1 MSAKFVHAVAFAFI
15 LSLYVAT
22 VWVFDYFPSQD
33 GPAHLSTAS
42 TLAHLGDPDW
52 PVFDKYFTSNWRLS
66 TNQLVAA
73 LLIALMTLFEPAT
86 AEKIIVS
93 LYVLLLPISML
104 YAISYDKRPA
114 NFAAFLIFPFVFS
127 RLAHMG
133 FYNFSIGLAFFLFIV
148 GYALR
153 HYDRPGLRH
162 AGILLALL
170 IASYFVHVMAAAC
183 AVIVIGVLAATRLI
197 AAMSSNRERLADVIR
212 NSSPAL
218 WIGAGTVAGASIV
231 MIIVILQFA
240 AGFGLLTVGFGN
252 WATNLLR
259 FASLSNMMVF
269 GIHDVVF
276 AILFSLLLLTLVV
289 LTLSNEIRQHRFRG
303 ARHLL
308 AVLGM
313 FGLVYLMIPQVMFLP
328 DRLSLFL
335 YFLIIVWLGRL
346 EMRRRFQLALGSLC
360 VIVAAGA
367 LAYRVPTYLT
377 LNKKLVEYA
386 STASVF
392 EPGATVYAIA
402 DQNAFP
408 KSWIRALPTA
418 LGLSSSRADEDIPT
432 GLFER
437 VKVFMHAHGRLATEA
452 QLVNLSNYQADQR
465 FFPVRLRPAL
475 RPGPYIHVPY
485 VKDSEA
491 RPPPSRPYQG
501 FAAYADNTAGQIDY
515 VVVWEMYQHLTEQ
528 RSGRL
533 LLAELER
540 DYDLVH
546 VSEPGGFMRV
556 YRRRP

>member
-1 MSAKFVHAVAFAFI
+1 MVAFAFI

-33 GPAHLSTAS
+33 GPAHISTAS

-52 PVFDKYFTSNWRLS
+52 PVFDKYFKSNWRLS

-93 LYVLLLPISML
+93 IYVLLLPISML
-104 YAISYDKRPA
+104 YAISYDKGRP
-114 NFAAFLIFPFVFS
+114 NFAVFLIFPFVFS

-153 HYDRPGLRH
+153 HFDRPRLRH

-183 AVIVIGVLAATRLI
+183 AVIVIGVLAAVRLV
-197 AAMSSNRERLADVIR
+197 AAMSSNREKLADVIR
-212 NSSPAL
+212 NSSPTL
-218 WIGAGTVAGASIV
+218 WLGASAVAGTCIV
-231 MIIVILQFA
+231 MVLVILRFA
-240 AGFGLLTVGFGN
+240 DKFGLLTVDFGN

-259 FASLSNMMVF
+259 FASMSNLMVF
-269 GIHDVVF
+269 GVQDVVF
-276 AILFSLLLLTLVV
+276 AALFGLLMLALTV
-289 LTLSNEIRQHRFRG
+289 LMLGKEIRLHRFRG
-303 ARHLL
+303 ARPLL
-308 AVLGM
+308 AVFCL
-313 FGLVYLMIPQVMFLP
+313 FVLVYLMIPQVMFLP
-328 DRLSLFL
+328 DRLSFFL

-360 VIVAAGA
+360 VIVAIGA

-386 STASVF
+386 STASIL

-402 DQNAFP
+402 EQNAFP
-408 KSWIRALPTA
+408 KSWIRALPAA
-418 LGLSSSRADEDIPT
+418 LGLSLSQVDEDIPT

-437 VKVFMHAHGRLATEA
+437 VKVFMHAHGRLAAEA
-452 QLVNLSNYQADQR
+452 RLVNLSNYQADQG
-465 FFPVRLRPAL
+465 FFPLRLRPAL
-475 RPGPYIHVPY
+475 RPGPYIRVPY

-491 RPPPSRPYQG
+491 RPPPSRPYRG
-501 FAAYADNTAGQIDY
+501 FAAYANNTAGQIDY

-528 RSGRL
+528 RSGRI